1 MYVAGDGHFNL
12 EPQSHVTPKTAPI
25 LEVKVLLG
33 LVVQG
38 AVSCQRLEWG
48 REWGWEATG
57 RGDGPEQGGGSGQTV
72 EGQIRPL
79 LQAGVRASVLVLL
92 TLGWG
97 RGEHRES

>member
-33 LVVQG
+33 LVVKG

-48 REWGWEATG
+48 WGGGGEATW
-57 RGDGPEQGGGSGQTV
+57 R
-72 EGQIRPL
+72 
-79 LQAGVRASVLVLL
+79 GVRP
-92 TLGWG
+92 
-97 RGEHRES
+97 